1 MAKYE
6 KNRSTRRSTPRHP
19 IAMASTAKPPDPM
32 PCALAAILLPESL
45 APACHMRK
53 TLFPGQVAY
62 KGPGVI
68 RVRAGIQSRGC
79 GVDARREPGHQHGCG
94 EAVPGDAGGRR
105 ALVGSPVA
113 ATQTRVGVGWASAWG
128 AGRRGVFPQ
137 CGVEHAWALGLVGRL
152 VALSGLLRR
161 SPSGPLRDC

>member
-1 MAKYE
+1 MRFLA
-6 KNRSTRRSTPRHP
+6 TPRE
-19 IAMASTAKPPDPM
+19 TVLD
-32 PCALAAILLPESL
+32 
-45 APACHMRK
+45 
-53 TLFPGQVAY
+53 
-62 KGPGVI
+62 
-68 RVRAGIQSRGC
+68 
-79 GVDARREPGHQHGCG
+79 
-94 EAVPGDAGGRR
+94 DAGGRR

-113 ATQTRVGVGWASAWG
+113 ATQTRVGVDWASAWE

>member
-1 MAKYE
+1 MCTGRDLVA
-6 KNRSTRRSTPRHP
+6 RVSGAR
-19 IAMASTAKPPDPM
+19 
-32 PCALAAILLPESL
+32 LPYAENLVSGTVL
-45 APACHMRK
+45 
-53 TLFPGQVAY
+53 AY
-62 KGPGVI
+62 KGPGVMG
-68 RVRAGIQSRGC
+68 VRAGIQSRWC
-79 GVDARREPGHQHGCG
+79 GVDTRREPGHQHGCG

-113 ATQTRVGVGWASAWG
+113 ATQTRVVVGWASAWE

-152 VALSGLLRR
+152 VAPSGLLRR

>member
-1 MAKYE
+1 MCTGRDLVA
-6 KNRSTRRSTPRHP
+6 RVSGDR
-19 IAMASTAKPPDPM
+19 
-32 PCALAAILLPESL
+32 LPYAENLVSGAGL
-45 APACHMRK
+45 
-53 TLFPGQVAY
+53 AY

-68 RVRAGIQSRGC
+68 GVRAGIQSRGG

-113 ATQTRVGVGWASAWG
+113 ATQTRVGVGWASAWET
-128 AGRRGVFPQ
+128 GRRGVFPQ
-137 CGVEHAWALGLVGRL
+137 CGVEHAWTLRLVGRL

-161 SPSGPLRDC
+161 SPSGTLRDC

>member
-1 MAKYE
+1 MCTGREVVARVSRVRLTYAENLVSK
-6 KNRSTRRSTPRHP
+6 
-19 IAMASTAKPPDPM
+19 AG
-32 PCALAAILLPESL
+32 L
-45 APACHMRK
+45 
-53 TLFPGQVAY
+53 AY

-68 RVRAGIQSRGC
+68 GVKAGIQSRWC
-79 GVDARREPGHQHGCG
+79 DVDARREPGHQHGCG

-113 ATQTRVGVGWASAWG
+113 ATQTRVGVGWASAWET
-128 AGRRGVFPQ
+128 GRRGVFPQ

-161 SPSGPLRDC
+161 SPSGSLRDC